1 MVLNNPSDLSL
12 QFAQAS
18 DLVPGEQERYLGSFG
33 TPTLTSDGAIQVD
46 YTHPRDVHNDSLFSQ
61 LTLEIGIETNDASF
75 EAMYPIHIYR
85 APVMMIHGL
94 WSDASA
100 FKAMDDELMASGKWP
115 SDLVHRADYKSTNDE
130 GFQVNV
136 WKADV
141 NLFQTVAQAVLQG
154 RYSAGR
160 ADVVAHSMG
169 GLLTR
174 FVLQNES
181 YPASGEVRRLI
192 TLNTPHAGSQGA
204 NAILE
209 CETLQLLLDNIGKSA
224 TSGAVRDLSVG
235 SDALAILNGSALNR
249 NVVPSHA
256 LYTTSDIAEFSNDP
270 SLSPWIAEVLQ
281 EWCGYAFPDAESLL
295 SDLYDG
301 EPNDLIVP
309 LSSQLGGL
317 TGTAT
322 SLQAD
327 QPHVGASSNPSVI
340 SRVME
345 LLDLDSEDPQ
355 FSSSGYS
362 PPNLTFDFPE
372 SSSLRRKSNAVTV
385 NITSPVDGTVVSPG
399 ETVTVTVTGTVNV
412 TDLISAL
419 SGTGDQFERQI
430 AENTSSA
437 NFTFAIPDNASG
449 PLRVGVVGVDEAN
462 SAGGDNITLFV
473 EPEATLDSIDV
484 DPAWYGVPV
493 GGSDAVPVIGYYDDG
508 IPRSLSGFPGLT
520 VSISDGSIA
529 DSPEDGVVR
538 GLTED
543 TTEVTVSYSDRT
555 ATAEL
560 IVFAPELLSVG
571 PDDPLP
577 VELTSF
583 DATLHN
589 DEVYLM
595 WQTASETDNAGFGV
609 QRRIG
614 KQGWAEIGFIE
625 GSGTTAEL
633 SSYRFVD
640 RSIPYEGDQLVY
652 RLEQVDN
659 DGTASVSNEITV
671 RRSVNRVELL
681 APFPNPARNQVT
693 IRYAVPERTEVTISV
708 YDALGRLV
716 QILAEEESNGRK
728 EMKVDANR
736 LASGTYFVRLEAGS
750 EVKVHQ
756 LTVVR

>member
-1 MVLNNPSDLSL
+1 
-12 QFAQAS
+12 
-18 DLVPGEQERYLGSFG
+18 
-33 TPTLTSDGAIQVD
+33 
-46 YTHPRDVHNDSLFSQ
+46 
-61 LTLEIGIETNDASF
+61 
-75 EAMYPIHIYR
+75 
-85 APVMMIHGL
+85 
-94 WSDASA
+94 
-100 FKAMDDELMASGKWP
+100 
-115 SDLVHRADYKSTNDE
+115 
-130 GFQVNV
+130 
-136 WKADV
+136 
-141 NLFQTVAQAVLQG
+141 
-154 RYSAGR
+154 
-160 ADVVAHSMG
+160 
-169 GLLTR
+169 
-174 FVLQNES
+174 
-181 YPASGEVRRLI
+181 
-192 TLNTPHAGSQGA
+192 
-204 NAILE
+204 
-209 CETLQLLLDNIGKSA
+209 
-224 TSGAVRDLSVG
+224 
-235 SDALAILNGSALNR
+235 
-249 NVVPSHA
+249 
-256 LYTTSDIAEFSNDP
+256 
-270 SLSPWIAEVLQ
+270 
-281 EWCGYAFPDAESLL
+281 
-295 SDLYDG
+295 
-301 EPNDLIVP
+301 
-309 LSSQLGGL
+309 
-317 TGTAT
+317 
-322 SLQAD
+322 
-327 QPHVGASSNPSVI
+327 
-340 SRVME
+340 ME